1 MVRSLEL
8 THSAPSRPNVKLL
21 GLGPYRPSKFTTS
34 ANRMAQSIIQPS
46 LLFFRT
52 SPISRATPRFLR
64 GNSILPPLYYAV
76 TLDAL
81 RSLGDVVKI
90 YLADDEGDPFAV
102 ELAGRLEGYVTGRD
116 SDYVI
121 LNSEG
126 YAGYIPMDQ
135 MFWSTDTQED
145 GKDSQS
151 QDNAGFRVARK
162 NKARGYANE
171 ASASFQGI
179 IPPDVGGELSLSCVV
194 YTPQALA
201 SHFQISISLL
211 PLLAA
216 LVGNDFTADR
226 RPTSKLFFDRNMSV
240 SQRIVRVASVLKS
253 VSAVATG
260 ASVKRKAR
268 HQVTNVVDFVDLT
281 IESLLIRPM
290 PMGPGE
296 RESIVEKTV
305 DATLQ
310 YAIPKHQGGGE
321 GSKSLCALHDA
332 DFCPLVGCLSH
343 PSPNNTA
350 ENETEVR
357 KEVRFLYISAYRRGH
372 FSPSLMDILGTGTAW
387 PESFL
392 ENPDIEAVSR
402 SLGRPIREWVYAVL
416 DDGIGIT
423 EHYAD
428 PEGNGLGESSAD
440 EASDDDDDGDDEI
453 IDVVEEDSDEDMG
466 YGNPLAPLQGAL
478 KELTIGTKPPPSTSS
493 HTTTS
498 RSMRPKYVTEHIR
511 RGTRHAEEPVSV
523 PSLATLLSSHD
534 IDINIGNRSNVRPI
548 QLQDEDV
555 RMTVF
560 LRSLGSNT
568 RLVKALPSEYLMAA
582 VALRWIVSRLA
593 LRADESQGSA
603 ERGKEKWTVKEAE
616 AYLASF
622 SWSGSTLVEECSP
635 PLENR
640 SIQLTAH
647 VLATLDAV
655 EMLSQALLLTNK
667 APNPAPL
674 FSGKT
679 FHQCLTNGGTPN
691 THVPPSLWDA
701 CVDGLEGVFAQEKA
715 GKRRRGC
722 KTTERREKAVHGPAV
737 PVRGVRGQS
746 MFDVLS
752 TLGESV

>member
-1 MVRSLEL
+1 
-8 THSAPSRPNVKLL
+8 
-21 GLGPYRPSKFTTS
+21 
-34 ANRMAQSIIQPS
+34 MAQSIIQPS

-64 GNSILPPLYYAV
+64 ENSILPPLCYAA

-81 RSLGDVVKI
+81 RSLEDVVEI

-135 MFWSTDTQED
+135 MFWSTDSQDDGED
-145 GKDSQS
+145 GQS
-151 QDNAGFRVARK
+151 QDDAGFRVAQK
-162 NKARGYANE
+162 NKARGYANG
-171 ASASFQGI
+171 ASASLQGI

-201 SHFQISISLL
+201 SHFQISKSLL

-226 RPTSKLFFDRNMSV
+226 RSTSKLFFDRNMTV

-290 PMGPGE
+290 STAMGPGE
-296 RESIVEKTV
+296 RESMVEKTV

-310 YAIPKHQGGGE
+310 YAIPKHQGGSE
-321 GSKSLCALHDA
+321 GSNFLCALHDA
-332 DFCPLVGCLSH
+332 DSCPLVGSLSH
-343 PSPNNTA
+343 PSPNNAA
-350 ENETEVR
+350 ENDTEVR

-372 FSPSLMDILGTGTAW
+372 FSPGLMDVLSTGTAW

-402 SLGRPIREWVYAVL
+402 SLGRPVREWVYAVL

-423 EHYAD
+423 EHDAD
-428 PEGNGLGESSAD
+428 PDGNGLGESSAD
-440 EASDDDDDGDDEI
+440 EASDDDEI
-453 IDVVEEDSDEDMG
+453 VDVVEEDSDEDMR

-523 PSLATLLSSHD
+523 QSLATLLSSHD
-534 IDINIGNRSNVRPI
+534 IDINIGNDSNVRPI

-568 RLVKALPSEYLMAA
+568 RLVKALPSEYLIAV
-582 VALRWIVSRLA
+582 VALRWIVSRLVI
-593 LRADESQGSA
+593 RADEAQSSA
-603 ERGKEKWTVKEAE
+603 EREKEKWTVKEAQ

-622 SWSGSTLVEECSP
+622 SWRGSTSVEESSP

-679 FHQCLTNGGTPN
+679 FHQCLANGGTPS
-691 THVPPSLWDA
+691 THVPPGLWDA
-701 CVDGLEGVFAQEKA
+701 CVDGLEGAFAREKA
-715 GKRRRGC
+715 GKRKRGC
-722 KTTERREKAVHGPAV
+722 KTTESREKPAHGPAV
-737 PVRGVRGQS
+737 PARGVLGQG

>member
-8 THSAPSRPNVKLL
+8 THSAPSRPDVKLL

-34 ANRMAQSIIQPS
+34 ANRMAQSIIQSS

-64 GNSILPPLYYAV
+64 ENSILPPLYYAV

-81 RSLGDVVKI
+81 RTLDDVVEI

-116 SDYVI
+116 SDFVI

-126 YAGYIPMDQ
+126 YSGYIPMDQ
-135 MFWSTDTQED
+135 MFWSTDTQRDGED
-145 GKDSQS
+145 GQS
-151 QDNAGFRVARK
+151 QDDAGFRVARK

-171 ASASFQGI
+171 ASASLQGI

-226 RPTSKLFFDRNMSV
+226 RPTSNLFFDRNMSV

-253 VSAVATG
+253 VSAIATG
-260 ASVKRKAR
+260 ASMKRKAR

-310 YAIPKHQGGGE
+310 YTIPKHQGGGE

-332 DFCPLVGCLSH
+332 DSCPLVGSLSH

-350 ENETEVR
+350 ENEIEVR
-357 KEVRFLYISAYRRGH
+357 KKVRALYISAYRRGH
-372 FSPSLMDILGTGTAW
+372 FSPGLMDILTTGTAW

-428 PEGNGLGESSAD
+428 PEANGLGESSAD
-440 EASDDDDDGDDEI
+440 EASDDDEI
-453 IDVVEEDSDEDMG
+453 IDVIEEDSDEDMG

-478 KELTIGTKPPPSTSS
+478 KELTIGTKPPTTTSS

-523 PSLATLLSSHD
+523 QSLATLLSSHD
-534 IDINIGNRSNVRPI
+534 IDINIGNDSNVRPI

-568 RLVKALPSEYLMAA
+568 RLVKALPSEYLMAV

-593 LRADESQGSA
+593 LRADESQTGS
-603 ERGKEKWTVKEAE
+603 EREKEKWTVKEAQ

-622 SWSGSTLVEECSP
+622 SWSGRTSVEECSP

-640 SIQLTAH
+640 PIQLTAH

-679 FHQCLTNGGTPN
+679 FHQSLTNGSTPN
-691 THVPPSLWDA
+691 THVPPGLWDA
-701 CVDGLEGVFAQEKA
+701 CVDGLEGEFAQEKA

-722 KTTERREKAVHGPAV
+722 KAKGRQEKPVHGPAV
-737 PVRGVRGQS
+737 PARSVRGQS